1 MKFLSRVARAFY
13 EREGDKIGEICFV
26 FPNRRSS
33 LFFQKYLGEFT
44 SKPIFSP
51 TLYTIK
57 DLVVSLS
64 GMSEADNFY
73 SLFRLYDHYTKISGS
88 GESFDEFVF
97 WGEIILNDFND
108 TDKFMADPARLF
120 ANVKELKEIESDYTF
135 LSPSQLAAVRS
146 FWEGFLPE
154 ERSESKARFRE
165 VWEILYP
172 LYMSFRAEL
181 IENSMG
187 YEGMIYRRVAEDP
200 ALLETLNRYRKVV
213 FVGLNALN
221 ECEKRILLNIK
232 KMGIADFYWDYCG
245 DMVTDN
251 DNRASAFISYNLQN
265 FPSEMDLDFSV
276 ESKPVIEII
285 GVASSV
291 IQTKIAADI
300 VAKLGGGIE
309 SAIVLP
315 DERLLM
321 PMLHSIPESVESVNV
336 TMGYPLKGGALF
348 SLIQSILELKRE
360 KRGYYHSKV
369 TAILKHSYIKLV
381 SQSASAAALKNITQS
396 NLIYVNEDYFKD
408 DSFLKKVFEVSSA
421 DSTPDSMCLKLIDIL
436 DDLGSHSSI
445 GKIDR
450 EFIYHLKWALNRI
463 KGILIPISSQTFGR
477 LLLRLAAGISI
488 PFRGEPLSGLQIM
501 GVLETR
507 SLDFENIVYCSM
519 NEDIF
524 PQRQSGNSFIP
535 YNLRKGFQLPVKE
548 YDDAVSAYL
557 FYRSIYRAKR
567 VSLIY
572 DSRSEGLKSGEMSR
586 FILQL
591 IYHYNLKITPET
603 VSFFINTTKREEIVV
618 QKSEEVMKSM
628 VDKFVNDQNGAL
640 SASALNRYIRCP
652 LSFYFA
658 HVEGITEEDEVSE
671 EIEANEF
678 GSIFHDCMQK
688 VYAPYINKVVS
699 AGEIAKMAGR
709 VDEIEKFADEGF
721 ARHKKINEV
730 TGYNLIVKKIIV
742 KYVVQTLRH
751 DAAHAPFTYLASEKK
766 VRRSLKT
773 DRGVEVNIKGFIDR
787 VDKKEYLRIVDYK
800 TGSGELKS
808 RDLEVLFMPNAD
820 NYSKVLFQLYMYA
833 FLINPDEPL
842 ILSPFFIKTLIKKG
856 TDEELVT
863 LEFLK
868 LFEERLIALLSE
880 IFNEDIPFTATDNV
894 KICDKCP
901 YSAICFKEGR

>member
-33 LFFQKYLGEFT
+33 LFFQKYLGELT

-51 TLYTIK
+51 TLFTIK

-108 TDKFMADPARLF
+108 TDKFLADPSKLF
-120 ANVKELKEIESDYTF
+120 ANVKELKEIESDYSF
-135 LSPSQLAAVRS
+135 LSPSQLAAVKS

-172 LYMSFRAEL
+172 LYVSFREEL
-181 IENSMG
+181 SEKSTG
-187 YEGMIYRRVAEDP
+187 YEGMIYRKVAEDVT
-200 ALLETLNRYRKVV
+200 LLEPLHKYKQVV

-221 ECEKRILLNIK
+221 ECEKRILHNIR

-245 DMVTDN
+245 EMVTDE
-251 DNRASAFISYNLQN
+251 DNRASAFMSYNLQN
-265 FPSEMDLDFSV
+265 FPSAMDIDFSV
-276 ESKPVIEII
+276 GTKPEIEII

-300 VAKLGGGIE
+300 VAGLGGGIE
-309 SAIVLP
+309 SAVVLP

-321 PMLHSIPESVESVNV
+321 PMLHSIPESVNSVNV

-360 KRGYYHSKV
+360 KRGFYHTRV
-369 TAILKHSYIKLV
+369 AAILKHSYIKLV
-381 SQSASAAALKNITQS
+381 SQQASAAALKTITQS
-396 NLIYVNEDYFKD
+396 NLIYADEHLFKD

-421 DSTPDSMCLKLIDIL
+421 DSTPESMCLKLIDIL

-450 EFIYHLKWALNRI
+450 EFIFHLKWALNRI
-463 KGILIPISSQTFGR
+463 KGILIPMSSQTFGR
-477 LLLRLAAGISI
+477 LLVRLAGTITI

-524 PQRQSGNSFIP
+524 PQKQSGNSFIP

-572 DSRSEGLKSGEMSR
+572 DTRSEGLKSGEMSR

-591 IYHYNLKITPET
+591 IYHYNLKITPKT
-603 VSFFINTTKREEIVV
+603 VSFSINTTKREEIVV
-618 QKSEEVMKSM
+618 QKSDEVMKIM
-628 VDKFVNDQNGAL
+628 VDKFVNDQKGAL
-640 SASALNRYIRCP
+640 SASALNKYIACP

-658 HVEGITEEDEVSE
+658 NIEGITEEEEVSAE
-671 EIEANEF
+671 VEANEF
-678 GSIFHDCMQK
+678 GSIFHDAMQK
-688 VYAPYINKVVS
+688 VYAPFLNRVVNQS
-699 AGEIAKMAGR
+699 DIAKVSER
-709 VDEIEKFADEGF
+709 ISDIERFVDEGF
-721 ARHKKINEV
+721 VRHKNLYEI

-742 KYVVQTLRH
+742 KYVLQTLKH
-751 DAAHAPFTYLASEKK
+751 DSTYTPFTYLSSEKS
-766 VRRSLKT
+766 VRRAIRT
-773 DRGVEVNIKGFIDR
+773 DGGIDVNIKGFIDR

-800 TGSGELKS
+800 TGSGELKP
-808 RDLEVLFMPNAD
+808 RDLEILFGAVD
-820 NYSKVLFQLYMYA
+820 NSSKVLFQLYLYA
-833 FLINPDEPL
+833 YLINTQEPVL
-842 ILSPFFIKTLIKKG
+842 LTPYFIKTLVKNG
-856 TDEELVT
+856 VDEELVT
-863 LEFLK
+863 PEFLK
-868 LFEERLIALLSE
+868 EFEERLSVLVSE
-880 IFNEDIPFTATDNV
+880 IFNRDIPFTATADI
-894 KICDKCP
+894 KICDRCP

>member
-1 MKFLSRVARAFY
+1 MEFLSRVARALF

-33 LFFQKYLGEFT
+33 LFFQKYLGELT

-64 GMSEADNFY
+64 GMREADNLY
-73 SLFRLYDHYTKISGS
+73 SLFRLYDHYSKISGS

-108 TDKFMADPARLF
+108 TDKFLANPEKLF
-120 ANVKELKEIESDYTF
+120 SNVKDLKEIESDYTF

-154 ERSESKARFRE
+154 EDSRSKARFRE

-172 LYMSFRAEL
+172 LYLSFREEL
-181 IENSMG
+181 FEKSMG

-200 ALLETLNRYRKVV
+200 ALLETLNSYRKVV

-221 ECEKRILLNIK
+221 ECEKRILLDIK

-245 DMVTDN
+245 EMVTDN
-251 DNRASAFISYNLQN
+251 DNRASAFINYNLQN
-265 FPSEMDLDFSV
+265 FPSSMDIDFTV
-276 ESKPVIEII
+276 ETKPEIEII

-309 SAIVLP
+309 SAVVLP

-321 PMLHSIPESVESVNV
+321 PMLHSIPESVQGVNV

-360 KRGYYHSKV
+360 KRGFYHTKV
-369 TAILKHSYIKLV
+369 TAILKHSYVRLI
-381 SQSASAAALKNITQS
+381 SADASKSLLRKITHS
-396 NLIYVNEDYFKD
+396 NYIYVNEELFKD
-408 DSFLKKVFEVSSA
+408 DPFLNKIFDVCSA
-421 DSTPDSMCLKLIDIL
+421 DTTPESICLRLIDIM
-436 DDLGSHSSI
+436 DDLGSNSSI
-445 GKIDR
+445 GKMDR

-463 KGILIPISSQTFGR
+463 KGILIPMSTQTFGR
-477 LLLRLAAGISI
+477 LLLRLAAGITI
-488 PFRGEPLSGLQIM
+488 PFRGEPLTGLQIM

-524 PQRQSGNSFIP
+524 PQKQSGNSFIP

-557 FYRSIYRAKR
+557 FYRSIYRAKK
-567 VSLIY
+567 VFLIY
-572 DSRSEGLKSGEMSR
+572 DTRSEGLKSGEMSR

-591 IYHYNLKITPET
+591 IYHYNLNITPKT
-603 VSFFINTTKREEIVV
+603 VSFSINTTKREEIVV
-618 QKSEEVMKSM
+618 QKSEEVMKLM
-628 VDKFVNDQNGAL
+628 VDKFVNDSNGAL
-640 SASALNRYIRCP
+640 SASALNRYIGCP

-658 HVEGITEEDEVSE
+658 YIEGITEEDEVSE

-699 AGEIAKMAGR
+699 AGEIGKMAGR

-721 ARHKKINEV
+721 SRHKNINEV
-730 TGYNLIVKKIIV
+730 SGYNLIVKKIIV
-742 KYVVQTLRH
+742 KYVVHTLRH
-751 DAAHAPFTYLASEKK
+751 DATYAPFTYLASEKK
-766 VRRSLKT
+766 VRRSVKT
-773 DRGVEVNIKGFIDR
+773 DKGLEVNIKGFIDR
-787 VDKKEYLRIVDYK
+787 VDKKEYLRIIDYK

-808 RDLEVLFMPNAD
+808 KDLEALFMPNAD
-820 NYSKVLFQLYMYA
+820 NNSKILFQLYMYS
-833 FLINPDEPL
+833 FLINLNEPL

-856 TDEELVT
+856 VDEELVT
-863 LEFLK
+863 WEFIK
-868 LFEERLIALLSE
+868 MFQERLTTLLSE
-880 IFNEDIPFTATDNV
+880 IFNEEIPFTATDNM